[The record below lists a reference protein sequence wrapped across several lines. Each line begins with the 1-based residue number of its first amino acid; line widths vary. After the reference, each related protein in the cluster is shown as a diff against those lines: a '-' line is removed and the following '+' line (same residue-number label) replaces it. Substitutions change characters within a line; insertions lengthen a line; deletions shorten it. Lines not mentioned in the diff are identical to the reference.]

1 MSNTKRFVFDLPKDS
16 SETKWLNAQ
25 ENRRIS
31 IKLLIDQAIKKFGYD
46 DLVTSLLSTVDI
58 FDTNG
63 QPLKN
68 AQANINAAKSTIG
81 NRKDTISQDNAA
93 EKKSNLKDSISR
105 DNAAEKKSNLPTG
118 MDRLRHR

>member
-1 MSNTKRFVFDLPKDS
+1 MPKDS

-93 EKKSNLKDSISR
+93 EKKSNLPTGSQ

>member
-63 QPLKN
+63 KPLEN
-68 AQANINAAKSTIG
+68 AQANINATKPTIG

-93 EKKSNLKDSISR
+93 E
-105 DNAAEKKSNLPTG
+105 DNAAEDKSNLPTG

>member
-93 EKKSNLKDSISR
+93 EKKSNL
-105 DNAAEKKSNLPTG
+105 PTG